1 MITTPQIPTNSTSV
15 HGMDY
20 TIRAARC
27 EEVDDV
33 LTLFEEEVRAG
44 RMLPRS
50 PHKMRAHIDDWLVA
64 EHEGKII
71 GCASLVFYNQVLC
84 ELRSLAVDP
93 DYRGHGLGMALIRA
107 TLDLAR
113 SRNMR
118 RVLSLTR
125 AVGLF
130 EKAGFR
136 QDFIA
141 NFPQKVW
148 RDCRPCPLRHRCDEV
163 ALIYDLDDSP
173 SLRNGKRT

>member
-1 MITTPQIPTNSTSV
+1 MTTTSV
-15 HGMDY
+15 HGLDY
-20 TIRAARC
+20 TIRTARC
-27 EEVDDV
+27 DEVDGI
-33 LTLFEEEVRAG
+33 LALFDEEVRAG

-50 PHKMRAHIDDWLVA
+50 PHKMRARIDDWLVA
-64 EHEGKII
+64 EHEGQII
-71 GCASLVFYNQVLC
+71 GCVSLVFFNQVLC

-93 DYRGHGLGMALIRA
+93 DYRGHGLGLALIQA
-107 TLDLAR
+107 TIDMAR

-136 QDFIA
+136 QDLIA

-148 RDCRPCPLRHRCDEV
+148 RDCRPCPLRHRCDEA
-163 ALIYDLDDSP
+163 ALIYDLHLHHSETE
-173 SLRNGKRT
+173 KRA